1 MGNNPSKTG
10 GQTPTSPLATHTT
23 HSPHSQTR
31 KEAIVNAQRSSPV
44 PSQPHVHASSPTTQP
59 VISPVSARHTREEGR
74 MGNEQSRHRWSRD
87 RGEAKPREKTSSTP
101 LKVPRG
107 TDPKRQKGP
116 DTQFESSGPPKD
128 PSYIPR
134 SNLNFPP
141 RLPLPIEEETHTP
154 GSPIITASGSPLEVK
169 DDFDAAGLNPR
180 NNSFISEATTEED
193 DELHELQPF
202 PTEGPSKPVQTVIE
216 WKQPGEKVYITG
228 SFSRWSR
235 KHRMTQE

>member
-10 GQTPTSPLATHTT
+10 GQTPTSPLASHATA
-23 HSPHSQTR
+23 SANSQPR
-31 KEAIVNAQRSSPV
+31 KEASVNVQKSSSV
-44 PSQPHVHASSPTTQP
+44 PPQPNVPASSPNTP
-59 VISPVSARHTREEGR
+59 SVISPPSSRHTRENSR
-74 MGNEQSRHRWSRD
+74 MGNEQSRHRWRD
-87 RGEAKPREKTSSTP
+87 PSDGKPREKISSAP

-128 PSYIPR
+128 PDYIPR

-154 GSPIITASGSPLEVK
+154 GSPIITATDSTPELKEE
-169 DDFDAAGLNPR
+169 FDVTGLRPGH
-180 NNSFISEATTEED
+180 NSFVSEATTEGD

-216 WKQPGEKVYITG
+216 WKQPGEKVYVTG
-228 SFSRWSR
+228 SFSSWSR
-235 KHRMTQE
+235 KHRMTRK